1 MSTDKSAAL
10 AHYQAQAA
18 MCEPSAICALIRRL
32 NPSFEE
38 FTSLIAA
45 LGSLAADF
53 DRMPAVYGADVV
65 SELLDQAHD
74 AAEKMTHGGPS
85 GYDAA
90 DVARDMDK
98 EFRAF
103 GGGA

>member
-1 MSTDKSAAL
+1 MSTDKSPAV
-10 AHYQAQAA
+10 AHYEGMAA
-18 MCEPSAICALIRRL
+18 MCSPSAVCALIRKI
-32 NPSFEE
+32 NPDFAE
-38 FTSLIAA
+38 FASLIAA

-53 DRMPAVYGADVV
+53 DRMPSVYGADVV